1 MKNRIARILALILLA
16 GALSPLGVG
25 QTSFR
30 GYCDRM
36 DNPARAG
43 WAHVTFSSDLSNRRH
58 ERHVGLTVELFGYS
72 MRLSLQARHR
82 RLAV

>member
-58 ERHVGLTVELFGYS
+58 ERICGLVPHNVAL
-72 MRLSLQARHR
+72 HR
-82 RLAV
+82 RG